1 MDLLQTDVEGAT
13 MIERRPAG
21 HAYGAVQGLRV
32 DPDAACESL
41 RAEVREFLAD
51 VLSRYPAAARV
62 RHWSAA
68 DPAFSRRLGERGWIG
83 MTWPRRF
90 GGHERS
96 QLERYVVIEELLA
109 AGAPVAAHW
118 TADRQSGPLLIRYAP
133 ETLAARIVPGIARGE
148 TYFCIGLSESDTGS
162 DLASVRTRATRFEGG
177 WLLDGAKLWTTG
189 AHRAHYMIALART
202 APRGESRHAGLSQFL
217 VDMKAPG
224 VTIRPIRNQADEH
237 DFNEVSFERV
247 ELPDECLIGAEGE
260 GWAQAATELAFE
272 RSGPERYLSGMRL
285 MLEMLDAASVD
296 DARARVAL
304 GRLVAHYATLR
315 QMSLGVAGLLA
326 RGDDPGLA
334 AAIVKDLGATLE
346 QSLPEVAHELFGGA
360 MPAGSALAEVAD
372 YVTRAAPSFSLRG
385 GTREILRGIVA
396 RGLDLR

>member
-1 MDLLQTDVEGAT
+1 MPTPRIDPCV
-13 MIERRPAG
+13 
-21 HAYGAVQGLRV
+21 
-32 DPDAACESL
+32 PDAACESL
-41 RAEVREFLAD
+41 RQEVREFLAET
-51 VLSRYPAAARV
+51 LAGYPAVARA
-62 RHWSAA
+62 RHWSSA
-68 DPAFSRRLGERGWIG
+68 DPAFSRKLGERGWIG
-83 MTWPRRF
+83 MTWPARY

-118 TADRQSGPLLIRYAP
+118 TADRQSGPQLIRYAP
-133 ETLAARIVPGIARGE
+133 DTLAPKIVPGIARGE

-162 DLASVRTRATRFEGG
+162 DLASVRTRATRSRDG
-177 WLLDGAKLWTTG
+177 WVLDGAKLWTTG

-202 APRGESRHAGLSQFL
+202 EPRGDSRHAGLSQFL
-217 VDMKAPG
+217 VDLKTPG

-237 DFNEVSFERV
+237 DFNEVSFDGV
-247 ELPDECLIGAEGE
+247 ELPDECLIGQPGE
-260 GWAQAATELAFE
+260 GWAQATTELGFE

-285 MLEMLDAASVD
+285 LLEMIDAASARAGSSD
-296 DARARVAL
+296 EARARAQVAL

-326 RGDDPGLA
+326 RGDDPALA

-346 QSLPEVAHELFGGA
+346 QSLPDVAHELFGGE
-360 MPAGSALAEVAD
+360 MPMGSTLAEVAA

-396 RGLDLR
+396 RGLGLR

>member
-1 MDLLQTDVEGAT
+1 MPLPRIDPCL
-13 MIERRPAG
+13 
-21 HAYGAVQGLRV
+21 
-32 DPDAACESL
+32 PDAGCERL
-41 RAEVREFLAD
+41 RLQVREFLAEA
-51 VLSRYPAAARV
+51 LGEYPAVARAH
-62 RHWSAA
+62 HWSAA
-68 DPAFSRRLGERGWIG
+68 DPAFSRKLGERGWIG

-133 ETLAARIVPGIARGE
+133 DTLASKIVPGIVRGE
-148 TYFCIGLSESDTGS
+148 TYFCIGLSESGTGS
-162 DLASVRTRATRFEGG
+162 DLASVRTRATRTAGG

-202 APRGESRHAGLSQFL
+202 EPRGEARHAGLSQFL
-217 VDMKAPG
+217 VDLSTPG
-224 VTIRPIRNQADEH
+224 VSVRPIRNQADEH
-237 DFNEVSFERV
+237 DFNEVSFTQV
-247 ELPDECLIGAEGE
+247 ELPDECLIGTPGN
-260 GWAQAATELAFE
+260 GWAQAGTELAFE

-285 MLEMLDAASVD
+285 MLEMLDAAAPD
-296 DARARVAL
+296 DARARAAL
-304 GRLVAHYATLR
+304 GRLTAHYATLR

-326 RGDDPGLA
+326 RGDDPALA
-334 AAIVKDLGATLE
+334 AAIVKDLGAGLE
-346 QSLPEVAHELFGGA
+346 QSLPDVAHELFGGA
-360 MPAGSALAEVAD
+360 MPAGSTLAEVAD

-396 RGLDLR
+396 RGLGLR

>member
-1 MDLLQTDVEGAT
+1 MPVPR
-13 MIERRPAG
+13 IEPC
-21 HAYGAVQGLRV
+21 V
-32 DPDAACESL
+32 PDEACEQL
-41 RAEVREFLAD
+41 RLEVREFLAEA
-51 VLSRYPAAARV
+51 LAGYPAVARAH
-62 RHWSAA
+62 HWSVA
-68 DPAFSRRLGERGWIG
+68 DPEFSRRLGERGWIG
-83 MTWPRRF
+83 MTWPARY

-118 TADRQSGPLLIRYAP
+118 TADRQSGPQLIRYAP
-133 ETLAARIVPGIARGE
+133 DTLAPKIVPGIARGE

-162 DLASVRTRATRFEGG
+162 DLASVRTRATRSRDG
-177 WLLDGAKLWTTG
+177 WVLDGAKLWTTG

-202 APRGESRHAGLSQFL
+202 EPRGDSRHAGLSQFL
-217 VDMKAPG
+217 VDLKTPG

-237 DFNEVSFERV
+237 DFNEVSFDGV
-247 ELPDECLIGAEGE
+247 ELPDECLIGQPGE
-260 GWAQAATELAFE
+260 GWAQATTELGFE

-285 MLEMLDAASVD
+285 LLEMIDAASARAGSSD
-296 DARARVAL
+296 EARARVAL

-326 RGDDPGLA
+326 RGDDPALA

-346 QSLPEVAHELFGGA
+346 QSLPDVAHELFGGE
-360 MPAGSALAEVAD
+360 MPMGSTLAEVAA

-396 RGLDLR
+396 RGLGLR